1 MELGWVENELRLF
14 VWTLVLY
21 AYSNHI
27 DMQDLVLFVVIQTDD
42 DSNYDWDLFVS
53 LFPNKPK
60 NLFIYQAKNLLKKHN
75 QYKKWVHEE
84 DKLFE

>member
-42 DSNYDWDLFVS
+42 DSNYDWDLFAS